1 MEMKTKKIAFLGD
14 SITEGVGVSSQD
26 KLYWN
31 LVAQKTDAKC
41 YANCISGS
49 RIAPQRV
56 PTSFE
61 PRADRYFGSRVEE
74 LIPDADIVVI
84 FGGTN
89 DFGHGDAALGDMN
102 DRSEDTFYGSYH
114 LLLQRLIERYP
125 AGQIVVM
132 TPLHRSLEDSLYNGY
147 GVRRVGSLTTY
158 VNAIRQVAEHYGVPV
173 VDLFKDCKI
182 QPQVEVLKERYAPDG
197 LHPNDAGHELIC
209 QCLLN
214 VLERL

>member
-1 MEMKTKKIAFLGD
+1 MELKNKKIAFLGD
-14 SITEGVGVSSQD
+14 SITEGVGVSSPD

-31 LVAQKTDAKC
+31 LVAQKTGAEC
-41 YANCISGS
+41 YANGICGS

-61 PRADRYFGSRVEE
+61 PRADRHFGSRVEE
-74 LIPDADIVVI
+74 LIPDADIIVI

-89 DFGHGDAALGDMN
+89 DFGHGDAAFGDMN

-114 LLLQRLIERYP
+114 LLLQKLIDRYP
-125 AGQIVVM
+125 TGQIVVM
-132 TPLHRSLEDSLYNGY
+132 TPLHRTLEDSLYNDY
-147 GVRRVGSLTTY
+147 GVRRAGSLTVY
-158 VNAIRQVAEHYGVPV
+158 VGAIRQVAEHYGIPV
-173 VDLFKDCKI
+173 VDLFKNCKI

-209 QCLLN
+209 QHLLN

>member
-1 MEMKTKKIAFLGD
+1 MELKGKKIAFLGD
-14 SITEGVGVSSQD
+14 SITEGVGVSSLD

-31 LVAQKTDAKC
+31 LVGQKTGAKC
-41 YANCISGS
+41 YANGISGS

-56 PTSFE
+56 PTAFE

-114 LLLQRLIERYP
+114 LLLQKLIDRYP

-132 TPLHRSLEDSLYNGY
+132 TPLHRQVEDSLYNDY
-147 GVRRVGSLTTY
+147 GVRRMGSLTVY
-158 VNAIRQVAEHYGVPV
+158 VNAIRQVAEHYGLPV

-182 QPQVEVLKERYAPDG
+182 QPQIEVLKERYAPDG
-197 LHPNDAGHELIC
+197 LHPNDAGHELVC
-209 QCLLN
+209 QHLLK
-214 VLERL
+214 VLEGL